1 MTNGYLFREYIGAQ
15 FTGVR
20 FSDVPINPNLSF
32 NFILSFAIDYTSP
45 DGGATPAPTN
55 GVFSPYWDT
64 ANLSPSD
71 VAAVKAAHPNVSV
84 MVGLGGDSV
93 QDAAKVFFSPT
104 SADSW
109 VANAVAS
116 VSGIID
122 AYGLD
127 GVDVDYEHFNDG
139 GDDDAGGVDTFVECI
154 GRLLTELK
162 ARHPNITTSI
172 APFEDAVVQRYY
184 QPLWR
189 RYAGVID
196 LVDFQF
202 YGYGDNTDVP
212 TYVMFYDE
220 QAANYPG
227 GKVLASFKTGD
238 VAGLLSPEQGIAG
251 AEELQRQGKLPGLFI
266 WSADSSKVSSY
277 GFEYETRGQEIIA
290 NH

>member
-20 FSDVPINPNLSF
+20 FSDVPINPGLSF
-32 NFILSFAIDYTSP
+32 NWILSFAIDYTAP
-45 DGGATPAPTN
+45 GGGATPAPTN
-55 GVFSPYWDT
+55 GVFAPFWDT
-64 ANLSPSD
+64 GNLSPAD

-93 QDAAKVFFSPT
+93 QDTVKVFFSP
-104 SADSW
+104 SSVDSW
-109 VANAVAS
+109 VANAVES
-116 VSGIID
+116 LSGIINT
-122 AYGLD
+122 YGLD
-127 GVDVDYEHFNDG
+127 GVDVDYEHFNDDG
-139 GDDDAGGVDTFVECI
+139 TSGAGVDTFVECI

-162 ARHPNITTSI
+162 TRYPYITTSI
-172 APFEDAVVQRYY
+172 APFEHPVVQRYY

-189 RYAGVID
+189 RYASVID
-196 LVDFQF
+196 FVNFQF

-212 TYVMFYDE
+212 TYVQFYDE

-238 VAGLLSPEQGIAG
+238 VTGLLSPEQGIAG
-251 AEELQRQGKLPGLFI
+251 AKELQRQGKLPGLFI

-277 GFEYETRGQEIIA
+277 GFEYETKAQEIIA